1 MVTCANCGARNTPG
15 DAFCG
20 NCGAFLEWT
29 GEKPKQPPQP
39 AAPAAPSTPPGPV
52 PGAGGVGGKYLPP
65 TLVFEQS
72 TLAVDPGSDVV
83 ARVEVANRSG
93 IVDQYHAEVS
103 DLPLEWIEVDP
114 ASLSLFP
121 DDRGELTIR
130 FKPPR
135 SAATTAGSRPFRVAV
150 VSGADPAVRATV
162 DGVLEIGRY
171 HQYKAELN
179 PYTSRARL
187 TGRHRVSVTNEGNA
201 DARVVLSGKDPDSA
215 LKFRFKSDAVA
226 AAPSATAETGVLVKP
241 RRWRWL
247 GPSRGHTFSVTAEP
261 DGGEPIVLDGNME
274 QNAILPRWTM
284 RAVLGL
290 VVVGVGAILLRST
303 VFNKEEKASSSKDTT
318 TIAPVTTAPATVPV
332 TTAPVTTVPGGAT
345 STTTATTLPAKVY
358 FVSTRQD
365 GEQIWTMSVDGANQV
380 KITSS
385 PGANTQPSVSPN
397 RLSLVFVSTR
407 DGNDEIYVMDASGSQ
422 ERRLTNAAAA
432 KDNFPRWSPDGQRIV
447 FSSNRAPG
455 DTAQA
460 DLWVMDTNGGGL
472 VNITQ
477 SPSVLDVKPTWSSDG
492 QSIAWERTVPNQP
505 PQVWMMTI
513 NAANQV
519 SNVHM
524 VVGNGGRHPAFSPR
538 DPTKLAYSD
547 GTNIF
552 TATVST
558 SGPATQTAAL
568 TANAN
573 VNVDPWWSPDATHLV
588 FVSLR
593 DGNEEIYIMAANGTD
608 QRRLTNST
616 GVPAALS
623 LDRFASM

>member
-1 MVTCANCGARNTPG
+1 MVTCANCGARNNPN

-20 NCGAFLEWT
+20 NCGAFLEWAGQT
-29 GEKPKQPPQP
+29 PKQPPQP
-39 AAPAAPSTPPGPV
+39 GQPAAPATPPAPAG
-52 PGAGGVGGKYLPP
+52 GAGGDRGKYLPP
-65 TLVFEQS
+65 TVVFEQS
-72 TLAVDPGSDVV
+72 TLAVDPGNEVV
-83 ARVEVANRSG
+83 SRVEAANRSG
-93 IVDQYHAEVS
+93 IVDQYHADVS
-103 DLPLEWIEVDP
+103 GLPPEWIEVDP

-121 DDRGELTIR
+121 DDRGEFTIR

-135 SAATTAGSRPFRVAV
+135 SSATTAGSRPFRVAV

-162 DGVLEIGRY
+162 DGVLEIGGY

-179 PYTSRARL
+179 PHTSRARL

-201 DARVVLSGKDPDSA
+201 DARVVLSGKDPNNA
-215 LKFRFKSDAVA
+215 LKFGFKSDVVAVA
-226 AAPSATAETGVLVKP
+226 PAATAETGVLVKP

-247 GPSRGHTFSVTAEP
+247 GPSQAHDFSVTAQP
-261 DGGEPIVLDGNME
+261 DGGEPLTLDGIME

-290 VVVGVGAILLRST
+290 VILAVGAILLRST
-303 VFNKEEKASSSKDTT
+303 VFNKEERASSSKDTT
-318 TIAPVTTAPATVPV
+318 TVAPVTTVPV
-332 TTAPVTTVPGGAT
+332 TTAPVTTVPGGGTT
-345 STTTATTLPAKVY
+345 STTTAATLPAKVY

-365 GEQIWTMSVDGANQV
+365 GEQIWTMNADGANQV

-397 RLSLVFVSTR
+397 RLSVVFVSTR
-407 DGNDEIYVMDASGSQ
+407 DGNDEIYAMDASGSQ

-460 DLWVMDTNGGGL
+460 DLWVMDTNGGNL

-477 SPSVLDVKPTWSSDG
+477 SSNVLDVKPTWSSDG

-547 GTNIF
+547 GTNVF

-558 SGPATQTAAL
+558 SGPATQPVAL

-573 VNVDPWWSPDATHLV
+573 VNVDPWWSPDASHLV

-608 QRRLTNST
+608 QQRLTNST
-616 GVPAALS
+616 GVPPALS